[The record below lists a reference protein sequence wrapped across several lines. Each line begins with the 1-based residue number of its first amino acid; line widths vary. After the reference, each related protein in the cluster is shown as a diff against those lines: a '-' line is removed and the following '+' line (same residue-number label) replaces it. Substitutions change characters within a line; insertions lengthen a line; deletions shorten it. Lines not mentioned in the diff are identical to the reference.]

1 MTRLELQ
8 APEAATAGSQS
19 KLYLLL
25 SKAFRYPTDEFH
37 RWVSTGQLAR
47 EVSEA
52 AGELQYAVSIPGD
65 LETGSLEETQQ
76 AHVEMFELGGPAGP
90 PAFIYEGEYGGGRL
104 GVMEDVLRFYDHFGI
119 SPSLEEET
127 RDRPDHIANELEF
140 MHILSFQEAAA
151 LESGSGPGA
160 YQQAEQDF
168 LRFHLVD
175 FTRAIADRTEPKNT
189 PLYSGIA
196 ALARDLCQ
204 QHLQFFK
211 SRGSGIDS

>member
-1 MTRLELQ
+1 VTTLELQ
-8 APEAATAGSQS
+8 APEAATAGNQS
-19 KLYLLL
+19 KLYSLL
-25 SKAFRYPTDEFH
+25 SQAFRYPTDEFYG
-37 RWVSTGQLAR
+37 WASSGQLAQ
-47 EVSEA
+47 EISEA
-52 AGELQYAVSIPGD
+52 AGALGYAVSVPGG

-76 AHVEMFELGGPAGP
+76 AHVELFELGGPAGP

-104 GVMEDVLRFYDHFGI
+104 GVLEDVLRFYDHFGI

-160 YQQAEQDF
+160 YRQAEQEF
-168 LRFHLVD
+168 LRFHLVE
-175 FTRAIADRTEPKNT
+175 FTKAIADRTEPKGT

-204 QHLQFFK
+204 QHLQYLR
-211 SRGSGIDS
+211 SERR